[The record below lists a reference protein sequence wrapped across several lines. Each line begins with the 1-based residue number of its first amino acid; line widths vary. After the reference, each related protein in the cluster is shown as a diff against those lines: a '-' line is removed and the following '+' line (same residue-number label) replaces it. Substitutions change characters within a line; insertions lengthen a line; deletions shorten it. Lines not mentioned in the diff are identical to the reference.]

1 MKYPYLIHVPKSREM
16 TTTFAGYNHN
26 LSCADGEFYDTE
38 NITSEYFPILSPR
51 HKRCT
56 SKSFTQLNG
65 IADKE
70 TLVWIDGA
78 DLYIDNE
85 LKTLDG
91 VTLSTEENMLPKKI
105 YKMGAYVVIFPDK
118 VWYNTKDE
126 KCGKI
131 ESRFTTDGTK
141 NVKFEIFYY
150 NGETDNYTNSKIH
163 PESYYTDHDPQDG
176 DIMRVTKDKKT
187 SLKIYYKALSMWSTL
202 ATTFIKITYDGID
215 SAFEE
220 DDGIKIYLTK
230 LSSGFPKWTKD
241 FFVNKEDD
249 GRRSIGTYIVDK
261 GENYIIIPGIIPKD
275 VTNTYKMEFVRECK
289 DMPYIT
295 ECQNRLW
302 GCSEDGHEIYC
313 CKQGDPTNWSFYKGV
328 SLDSWAATVGSDGKF
343 TGATTY
349 NQNPIF
355 FKEDLMLKVTVSA
368 SGAHSYREVPCPGVQ
383 DGSSA
388 SIQQINS
395 VVYYKGPSGVYAY
408 DGSVP
413 QMISTSLGMPT
424 YRKAVGGSVKYRY
437 YLCMKDESDKPS
449 LFVYDTQKGIWTRE
463 DDTYS
468 EYFVSH
474 KDDLFYVKDN
484 KLVSVCGNALY
495 DDAETEKDVKW
506 MVESGYIGFNVADKK
521 YVSRLNLRMTLE
533 VGAYVDFWIE
543 YDSDGRW
550 EHIFNMSGKGTKSF
564 VMPIRTRRCDH
575 FRYRLSGKGE
585 CKIFSI
591 TKDIEEGT
599 E

>member
-1 MKYPYLIHVPKSREM
+1 MKYPYLTHVQKSREM

-26 LSCADGEFYDTE
+26 LSCQDGEFFDTE

-51 HKRCT
+51 HKRCA
-56 SKSFTQLNG
+56 SKTFTQLNG

-78 DLYIDNE
+78 DLYIDNVR
-85 LKTLDG
+85 KTLSEG
-91 VTLSTEENMLPKKI
+91 VTLSTDENMLPKKI

-118 VWYNTKDE
+118 VWYNIKDDTNGNIVVSE
-126 KCGKI
+126 KTSGDVVLQVCNAEDYSAYG
-131 ESRFTTDGTK
+131 
-141 NVKFEIFYY
+141 
-150 NGETDNYTNSKIH
+150 SKIKD
-163 PESYYTDHDPQDG
+163 ESYYSGKTPSDG
-176 DIMRVTKDKKT
+176 DIMRITKDGKT
-187 SLKIYYKALSMWSTL
+187 SLRIYYGALSMWSAI
-202 ATTFIKITYDGID
+202 ATTYIRITKLGIGKN
-215 SAFEE
+215 FKEE
-220 DDGIKIYLTK
+220 DGIKIYTTETGDWIK
-230 LSSGFPKWTKD
+230 N
-241 FFVNKEDD
+241 FFVNEEDD
-249 GRRSIGTYIVDK
+249 GRRSISTYIVKRDD
-261 GENYIIIPGIIPKD
+261 NYIIVPGIIPADKSISTPLE
-275 VTNTYKMEFVRECK
+275 VIRECK

-313 CKQGDPTNWSFYKGV
+313 CKQGDPKNWSYYKGV
-328 SLDSWAATVGSDGKF
+328 SIDSWAATVGSDGKF

-355 FKEDLMLKVTVSA
+355 FKEDLMLKITVSA

-395 VVYYKGPSGVYAY
+395 VVYYKGVYGVYAY

-413 QMISTSLGMPT
+413 QLISTSLGMPT

-437 YLCMKDESDKPS
+437 YLCMKDENDKSS
-449 LFVYDTQKGIWTRE
+449 LFVFDTQKGIWARE
-463 DDTYS
+463 DDTYT

-495 DDAETEKDVKW
+495 EDGETENDVRW
-506 MVESGYIGFNVADKK
+506 MVESGYIGFAVTDKK

-533 VGAYVDFWIE
+533 VGAYVDFWLQ

-550 EHIFNMSGKGTKSF
+550 EHIFNMSGKGTRTF
-564 VMPIRTRRCDH
+564 TMPIKTRRCDH